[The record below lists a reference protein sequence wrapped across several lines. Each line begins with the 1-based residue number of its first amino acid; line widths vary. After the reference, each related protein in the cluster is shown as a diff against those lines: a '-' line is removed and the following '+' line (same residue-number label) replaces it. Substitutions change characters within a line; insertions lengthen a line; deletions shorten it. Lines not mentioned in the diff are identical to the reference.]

1 MPERLV
7 HLPTPHWLREMATNA
22 RTRMLSTKRGV
33 MIASA
38 SVLLIIALMIGFAC
52 GLWIAMEGDLGWGA
66 VFALV
71 SIIGTLAAL
80 ADRAYRKPEFPFPLG
95 GKPVGVEAPAA
106 SGGEASRGCADIPSQ
121 GRAAD
126 GGQP

>member
-7 HLPTPHWLREMATNA
+7 HLPAPHWLREMASNA
-22 RTRMLSTKRGV
+22 RTKMLSTKRGV

-38 SVLLIIALMIGFAC
+38 AVLLVIAMMIGFAC
-52 GLWIAMEGDLGWGA
+52 GLWIGMEGDLGWGA
-66 VFALV
+66 VFALL
-71 SIIGTLAAL
+71 SIVGTLAAL

-106 SGGEASRGCADIPSQ
+106 PGGAAPGGCADSPSQ
-121 GRAAD
+121 GRATD

>member
-7 HLPTPHWLREMATNA
+7 HLPAPHWLREMATNA

-38 SVLLIIALMIGFAC
+38 AVLLIIALMIGLAC

-66 VFALV
+66 VFALA
-71 SIIGTLAAL
+71 SIVGTLAAL
-80 ADRAYRKPEFPFPLG
+80 ADRAYRKPELPFP
-95 GKPVGVEAPAA
+95 PVGVEAPAA

-126 GGQP
+126 GGKP